1 MPQNRFTKTSKQ
13 ILFIS
18 SVAIGVL
25 LDYICFLQDW
35 AFNFRISFFQAVNFI
50 ISIPLFMYFLI
61 WILNLTKIKNKIAIT
76 FLAAIIS
83 YLCLCF
89 TTLFFNIKG
98 AYQIDAMIYLFGS
111 FTAAPIGIVYG
122 LYISFTI
129 DHIPYEWPE
138 T

>member
-18 SVAIGVL
+18 SIALGLL
-25 LDYICFLQDW
+25 LDYNLFFKSW
-35 AFNFRISFFQAVNFI
+35 FRLSFFQAVNFI
-50 ISIPLFMYFLI
+50 ISIPLFMSFLI

-76 FLAAIIS
+76 FLTAIIS

-89 TTLFFNIKG
+89 TTLFFNVKE
-98 AYQIDAMIYLFGS
+98 AYQINAMIYMFGL
-111 FTAAPIGIVYG
+111 FTALPIGIIYG
-122 LYISFTI
+122 LYISYTI

-138 T
+138 I